1 MKPFQYLRP
10 RTAKEAV
17 EMVAS
22 DPAAKYIA
30 GGTNLVDLMKR
41 GIVSPEKLV
50 DINHLPLK
58 KIEKKSGLLR
68 IGALALNSDVAQHK
82 FVLKNHPLLAQAL
95 NAGASGQLC
104 NMATVGGNIL
114 QQTRCPYFY
123 DSAFP
128 CNKRVLETGCSAQKG
143 INRMH
148 AIFGVTE
155 NRSDNSCISV
165 HPSDMCVALA
175 ALDAS
180 VVILG
185 QKGERRL
192 LLTDFYRAPGERP
205 DLYSNLEKGE
215 LILGVEIPDS
225 SSSRY
230 VHYLKVRDRAAY
242 AFALVSVGVVL
253 DMEGK
258 YITSAR
264 LAMGGVA
271 YKPWRLFDAEKI
283 LANSE
288 VSESL
293 FSQAAEVSLNGAY
306 AAEHNSFKLKLA
318 QNAILETLRI
328 AANIL

>member
-41 GIVSPEKLV
+41 GIVSPDKLV

-58 KIEKKSGLLR
+58 KIEQKPGLLR

-82 FVLKNHPLLAQAL
+82 FILNNHPVLAQAL
-95 NAGASGQLC
+95 NAGASGQLR

-128 CNKRVLETGCSAQKG
+128 CNKRVLETGCSAQNG

-148 AIFGVTE
+148 AIFGV
-155 NRSDNSCISV
+155 SDNTSSNSCISV

-175 ALDAS
+175 ALGAS
-180 VVILG
+180 VVIFG
-185 QKGERRL
+185 QKGERRVPVS
-192 LLTDFYRAPGERP
+192 DFYRAPGERP
-205 DLYSNLEKGE
+205 DMCTNLEKGE

-225 SSSRY
+225 SSSRNAN
-230 VHYLKVRDRAAY
+230 YLKVRDRAAY
-242 AFALVSVGVVL
+242 AFALVSVAVVL
-253 DMEGK
+253 NMEGNHIK
-258 YITSAR
+258 SAT

-271 YKPWRLFDAEKI
+271 YKPWRLYDAEKM
-283 LANSE
+283 LTNSE
-288 VSESL
+288 VSEKL
-293 FSQAAEVSLNGAY
+293 FQQAAEVSLNGAFTT
-306 AAEHNSFKLKLA
+306 EHNSFKLKLA
-318 QNAILETLRI
+318 QNAILDALKK
-328 AANIL
+328 AAHIS